1 MLLSTEPFDSASR
14 HQQHHLHS
22 SHSHLPRRSLAPHF
36 LFLAVS
42 TLPPNPAVV
51 HSQQLNHLDPTF
63 ALARSY
69 SKEPHL
75 QPHFH
80 LSARLEGQFA
90 LSIVPQHHSTIR
102 FDSSAVDAVIE
113 QCLTTSKL
121 D

>member
-22 SHSHLPRRSLAPHF
+22 SHSRLPRRSLASPF
-36 LFLAVS
+36 LSLAVS

-51 HSQQLNHLDPTF
+51 HFQQLSHLDPSF
-63 ALARSY
+63 ALARIHF
-69 SKEPHL
+69 KGPHL

-80 LSARLEGQFA
+80 LSARLEEHFA
-90 LSIVPQHHSTIR
+90 LSIVPRHHSTIR
-102 FDSSAVDAVIE
+102 FDSSAEAVIE
-113 QCLTTSKL
+113 QCLTTSRL